1 VAEEVK
7 MARTNEWMVT
17 NMITATP
24 SESVAEVARRMS
36 AKNVGAVLVLN
47 DGDLWGLFS
56 ERDLLTRVVARDG
69 DPKTTA
75 VGDVATRNVVTID
88 ADAPLRTVLQV
99 FRENRFRHL
108 PAVRNSKPVG
118 IVSTRDFL
126 EFLVQSCE
134 RCIDDVTYNRRLA
147 EGIDP
152 YDHPGGS
159 YDR

>member
-1 VAEEVK
+1 

-17 NMITATP
+17 NMVTATP
-24 SESVAEVARRMS
+24 SETVAEIARRMS
-36 AKNVGAVLVLN
+36 ARKVGAVLVVK

-56 ERDLLTRVVARDG
+56 ERDLLTRVVAQDR
-69 DPKTTA
+69 DPKATA
-75 VGDVATRNVVTID
+75 VGEVATRNVVTID

-99 FRENRFRHL
+99 FKENRFRHL
-108 PAVRNSKPVG
+108 PAVRDGKPVG

>member
-1 VAEEVK
+1 

-17 NMITATP
+17 NMVTATP
-24 SESVAEVARRMS
+24 SETVAEIARRMS
-36 AKNVGAVLVLN
+36 ARKVGAVLVVN

-56 ERDLLTRVVARDG
+56 ERDVLTRVVAQDR
-69 DPKTTA
+69 DPKATG
-75 VGDVATRNVVTID
+75 VGEVATRDVVTVD
-88 ADAPLRTVLQV
+88 VDAPLRRVLQV
-99 FRENRFRHL
+99 FKENRFRHL
-108 PAVRNSKPVG
+108 PVVRDGKPVG

-134 RCIDDVTYNRRLA
+134 RCIDDVTYNCRLA

>member
-1 VAEEVK
+1 
-7 MARTNEWMVT
+7 MARTTEWMVT
-17 NMITATP
+17 NMVTATP
-24 SESVAEVARRMS
+24 FESVAEVARRMS
-36 AKNVGAVLVLN
+36 EKKVGAVLLVK

-56 ERDLLTRVVARDG
+56 ERDLLTRVVSQDR
-69 DPKTTA
+69 DPKTTD
-75 VGDVATRNVVTID
+75 VGTVATREVVTIE

-99 FRENRFRHL
+99 FKRSKFRHL
-108 PAVRNSKPVG
+108 PVLREGKPVG

-147 EGIDP
+147 EGVDP